1 MDTRRILISLGCS
14 IASLYAAPS
23 ASEIYEKTAK
33 VLSQPQIKFQVASTI
48 TSGDYVEEQ
57 VFSLAR
63 VEDKTQS
70 SVLICFAF
78 PVKVKGTA
86 ILMKKNLGESQAS
99 VFFPSLGRTRLIP
112 KQNEKDEVFGL
123 GLSFSEMQNNKEDL
137 TFLQTITQNEKSYYQ
152 LQKKLDDTKTIYIIS
167 VDDIVLKKME
177 IYKDDVLVKEVFVDE
192 LKKINAKTMIT
203 KWHIFDHLKNQT
215 LAYNIKEESIQNF
228 VDKKI
233 FSNASLSRCT
243 P

>member
-1 MDTRRILISLGCS
+1 MDTRRVLITLGCS
-14 IASLYAAPS
+14 LASLYATPS

-33 VLSQPQIKFQVASTI
+33 VLSQPQIKFQVTSTI

-63 VEDKTQS
+63 IEDKTQS
-70 SVLICFAF
+70 SVLICFAS

-86 ILMKKNLGESQAS
+86 ILMKKTLDESQAS

-112 KQNEKDEVFGL
+112 KQNEKEEVFGL
-123 GLSFSEMQNNKEDL
+123 GLSFSEMQNNKEAL
-137 TFLQTITQNEKSYYQ
+137 TFLQTITQDEKSYYQ
-152 LQKKLDDTKTIYIIS
+152 LQKNLDGTKTIYTIS
-167 VDDIVLKKME
+167 IDDVVLKKME
-177 IYKDDVLVKEVFVDE
+177 IYTEEVLVKEVFVDE
-192 LKKINAKTMIT
+192 VKKINAKIMVT

-215 LAYNIKEESIQNF
+215 LAYAIKEESIQNF
-228 VDKKI
+228 VNTKI